1 MTRYLKTLVG
11 TTLLVC
17 VQLTSCSQGATLASG
32 PIQPLPQHA
41 FIARTISNASA
52 VYHYEKPQ
60 INDELSSV
68 TFDMFLEELDNNRS
82 FFLEGDLKR
91 FEAYRDD
98 LDDAMKTGELEAPY
112 DIFNTFTE
120 RFNETVD
127 FVLAHLTDSISYNS
141 NTTFVLDREEE
152 PWFKSREERNQY
164 WLERIRYDLINLRLS
179 NNDIDKNVET
189 LTRRYTNMQSQWS
202 KMNSEDVFQ
211 LFVNAFS
218 AAIDPH
224 TQYFSP
230 KDAEDF
236 RINMSKNLEGIGATL
251 QTDGDYTV
259 VRQVVKGSPA
269 DKSNEVN
276 PGDRIVGVAQG
287 KEGEFEDVVGWRI
300 DEVVDRIRGPKG
312 TVVRLK
318 ISPAAADLSTPP
330 KIVSIVRDKINLEDQ
345 RAKSE
350 VKEVEHNGTTLRI
363 GVISVLDF
371 YIDFEALRAGDPN
384 YNSATRDVRKALDKF
399 KAQGGVDAVVIDLR
413 NNGGGSLK
421 EAIELTGLF
430 IKEGPVVQVKD
441 TRGRIEVNRDD
452 DPAQVYTGPLA
463 VLINRF
469 SASASEIFAG
479 AIQDYQRGII
489 IGEQS
494 FGKGTV
500 QTQVA
505 INDLFPGSSEKMGQY
520 NITIAKFYR
529 VSGGSTQNKGVIPDI
544 LFPSAFPADEFG
556 ESAQPTALPW
566 DQIDPADYQLSG
578 NLNSYKGE
586 LDKQHEVRMESSK
599 GYEYLLEDI
608 KRFEQKL
615 SDQTVLLNYEQLEEE
630 REEDKLRQLA
640 RTNEYRKAKGLP
652 ILNQEEAEKADTVGA
667 DLKPDLIMNES
678 LQVLTDLID
687 LRGKGAVVKE
697 NVIRQQPAEIH

>member
-1 MTRYLKTLVG
+1 MTKYLKTILG
-11 TTLLVC
+11 TTLLMC

-32 PIQPLPQHA
+32 PLQPLPQHA
-41 FIARTISNASA
+41 FIARTISSA
-52 VYHYEKPQ
+52 AAIYHYEKPE

-68 TFDMFLEELDNNRS
+68 TFDLFLEALDNNRS
-82 FFLEGDLKR
+82 FFLEEDVKR
-91 FEAYRDD
+91 FEAYRHS
-98 LDDAMKTGELEAPY
+98 LDDAMKSGELEAAY
-112 DIFNTFTE
+112 DIFNTYSE
-120 RFNETVD
+120 RFNETMD
-127 FVLAHLTDSISYNS
+127 FVLAHLADSIDYNS
-141 NTTFVLDREEE
+141 NESFTLDREEKA
-152 PWFKSREERNQY
+152 WFKTIEERQQY
-164 WLERIRYDLINLRLS
+164 WMERIRYDLINLRLS
-179 NNDIDKNVET
+179 NSDIAENVET
-189 LTRRYTNMQSQWS
+189 LTKRYTNMESQWS

-211 LFVNAFS
+211 LFVNSFS
-218 AAIDPH
+218 TAIDPH

-276 PGDRIVGVAQG
+276 PGDRIVAVGQG
-287 KEGEFEDVVGWRI
+287 NDGEFDDVVGWRI
-300 DEVVDRIRGPKG
+300 DEVVAKIRGPKG
-312 TVVRLK
+312 TTVRLK
-318 ISPAAADLSTPP
+318 IVPAADDLSSPP

-350 VKEVEHNGTTLRI
+350 IKEVKHNGNTFRI

-384 YNSATRDVRKALDKF
+384 YNSATRDVRKALEEF
-399 KAQGGVDAVVIDLR
+399 KAKGGVDGVVIDLR

-441 TRGRIEVNRDD
+441 TRQRIEENRDD
-452 DPAQVYTGPLA
+452 DPEQVYAGPLA

-479 AIQDYQRGII
+479 AIQDYQRGLI

-505 INDLFPGSSEKMGQY
+505 INDLFPGSEEKMGQY

-544 LFPSAFPADEFG
+544 LFPSAFPAEEFG
-556 ESAQPTALPW
+556 ESSQPTALPW
-566 DQIDPADYQLSG
+566 DHIAPANFQLAGKLDPVKPQLKK
-578 NLNSYKGE
+578 L
-586 LDKQHEVRMESSK
+586 HEARMDTSK
-599 GYEYLLEDI
+599 AYEYLLEDI
-608 KRFEQKL
+608 QEF
-615 SDQTVLLNYEQLEEE
+615 EE
-630 REEDKLRQLA
+630 RLNDYTVVLNFKQLKEERKEDKAHQLA
-640 RTNEYRKAKGLP
+640 RTNQYRASNGLP
-652 ILNQEEAEKADTVGA
+652 PLSQEEAEKADTVGA
-667 DLKPDLIMNES
+667 DLKPDLIMKEG

-687 LRGKGAVVKE
+687 LRGNNAVVRE
-697 NVIRQQPAEIH
+697 GQPAAPADIR

>member
-1 MTRYLKTLVG
+1 MTRYLKTLLG
-11 TTLLVC
+11 TILLVC
-17 VQLTSCSQGATLASG
+17 VQLTSCSQGAVLATG

-41 FIARTISNASA
+41 FIARTISNAST
-52 VYHYEKPQ
+52 VYHYEKPK

-68 TFDMFLEELDNNRS
+68 TFDMFLKDLDNNRS
-82 FFLEGDLKR
+82 FFLKEDIDR
-91 FEAYRDD
+91 FEVFRHE
-98 LDDAMKTGELEAPY
+98 LDDAMKTGELEIPFE
-112 DIFNTFTE
+112 IFNRFTD
-120 RFNETVD
+120 RFNETLD
-127 FVLAHLTDSISYNS
+127 FVLAHLADSIDYNS
-141 NTTFVLDREEE
+141 DDVFVLDRKEK
-152 PWFKSREERNQY
+152 PWFETREERDQY
-164 WLERIRYDLINLRLS
+164 WLDRIRYDLINLRLS
-179 NNDIDKNVET
+179 NSDIEKNIET
-189 LTRRYTNMQSQWS
+189 LTKRYSNMQSQWS

-251 QTDGDYTV
+251 QTEGDYTV

-276 PGDRIVGVAQG
+276 PGDRIVAVGQDDD
-287 KEGEFEDVVGWRI
+287 GEFEDVVGWRI
-300 DEVVDRIRGPKG
+300 DEVVGLIRGPKG
-312 TVVRLK
+312 TTVRLK
-318 ISPAAADLSTPP
+318 IVPAAADLSTPP
-330 KIVSIVRDKINLEDQ
+330 RIVSIVRDKINLEDQ

-350 VKEVEHNGTTLRI
+350 IKEVEHNGETFRI
-363 GVISVLDF
+363 GVVSVLDF
-371 YIDFEALRAGDPN
+371 YIDFDALRAGDPD
-384 YNSATRDVRKALDKF
+384 YNSATRDVRLALEKF
-399 KAQGGVDAVVIDLR
+399 KEQGGVDGVVIDLR

-441 TRGRIEVNRDD
+441 TRNRIDVNRDE
-452 DPAQVYTGPLA
+452 DPEQIYDGPLA

-505 INDLFPGSSEKMGQY
+505 INDLFPGSQEKMGQY

-544 LFPSAFPADEFG
+544 LFPSAFPSDKFG
-556 ESAQPTALPW
+556 ESSQPTALPW
-566 DQIDPADYQLSG
+566 DQIEPADYQLAG
-578 NLNSYKGE
+578 NLQAVLPRLENLHEERMSESEEYKN
-586 LDKQHEVRMESSK
+586 
-599 GYEYLLEDI
+599 LLEDI
-608 KRFEQKL
+608 QKFEKKL
-615 SDQTVLLNYEQLEEE
+615 NDQTVVLNFEALEKEREADKKQQLE
-630 REEDKLRQLA
+630 
-640 RTNEYRKAKGLP
+640 RTNAYRSAHNLP
-652 ILNQEEAEKADTVGA
+652 PLDPGETDNADTTNTS
-667 DLKPDLIMNES
+667 LKPDLIMEEG

-687 LRGKGAVVKE
+687 IRNNEVVVKE
-697 NVIRQQPAEIH
+697 AVEQPADVR

>member
-17 VQLTSCSQGATLASG
+17 VQLTSCSQGAILASG
-32 PIQPLPQHA
+32 PIQPLPQHS
-41 FIARTISNASA
+41 FIARTISNAAA
-52 VYHYEKPQ
+52 VYHYEKPK

-68 TFDMFLEELDNNRS
+68 TFNMFLEDMDNNRS
-82 FFLEGDLKR
+82 FFLDADIKK
-91 FEAYRDD
+91 FEAFRHS
-98 LDDAMKTGELEAPY
+98 LDDAMKTGELEVPY
-112 DIFNTFTE
+112 EIFNTFTE
-120 RFNETVD
+120 RFNETID
-127 FVLAHLTDSISYNS
+127 FVLAHLADSIDYN
-141 NTTFVLDREEE
+141 TKETFIIDREEE
-152 PWFKSREERNQY
+152 PWFKSPEEREKY
-164 WLERIRYDLINLRLS
+164 WKERIRYDLINLRLS
-179 NNDIDKNVET
+179 NSDIEKNIET
-189 LTRRYTNMQSQWS
+189 LTKRYTNMKSQWS

-211 LFVNAFS
+211 IFVNSFS

-269 DKSNEVN
+269 DKSNEIN
-276 PGDRIVGVAQG
+276 PGDRIVGVGQG

-318 ISPAAADLSTPP
+318 IVPAAADLSTPP

-350 VKEVEHNGTTLRI
+350 IKEVEHNGNTFRI

-371 YIDFEALRAGDPN
+371 YIDFDALRAGDPD
-384 YNSATRDVRKALDKF
+384 YNSATRDVRKALEEF
-399 KAQGGVDAVVIDLR
+399 KAQGGVDGVVIDLR

-441 TRGRIEVNRDD
+441 TRSRIEVNRDE
-452 DPAQVYTGPLA
+452 DPAQIYSGPLA

-479 AIQDYQRGII
+479 AIQDYQRGLI

-500 QTQVA
+500 QTQVS
-505 INDLFPGSSEKMGQY
+505 INDLFPGSDEKMGQY

-544 LFPSAFPADEFG
+544 LFPSAFPAEEFG

-566 DQIDPADYQLSG
+566 DQIEPADYQLAG
-578 NLNSYKGE
+578 NLSTLTPDLEK
-586 LDKQHEVRMESSK
+586 LHEARMETSK
-599 GYEYLLEDI
+599 DYEYLLQDI
-608 KRFEQKL
+608 KEFKKKL
-615 SDQTVLLNYEQLEEE
+615 EDQTVLLNFEHLQKE
-630 REEDKLRQLA
+630 REEDKSEQLA
-640 RTNEYRKAKGLP
+640 RTNAYRSSKGLP
-652 ILNQEEAEKADTVGA
+652 VLSEEQAEKADTVGA
-667 DLKPDLIMNES
+667 DLKPDLIMKEG

-687 LRGKGAVVKE
+687 LRGARAVVKE
-697 NVIRQQPAEIH
+697 NEILQPADVH